1 MRLVGEVWRL
11 TPQRCGC
18 FDFLQPVIDDAVL
31 EVSRLC
37 PAGYALLGEDA
48 ILGMKDNYRDR
59 LKALYEQPL
68 LYCIHEIVKNYDAL
82 EYLSTSGKNIDAL
95 DRSGRDLRDK
105 VMADYGKALRE
116 RFFLA
121 PGYEKVIRE
130 NFISSQ
136 VEFLQHLLEKKMQ
149 IEERLLGGCSFSR
162 ILRLSCGGADMHR
175 HGRTVIG
182 VATDAG
188 TFYYKPHDCGL
199 DAFYHALA
207 VRFFSDCTIAPDVVE
222 GSGYAFVTALI
233 PSEVD
238 SIEDVKEYYK
248 NFGRLLALFH
258 ALGSTDM
265 HQENI
270 MSCGVYPSCLDI
282 ETILSPR
289 QTGGS
294 REHIPF
300 PPNTDYSQSAARSG
314 VLPAR
319 LHKGGLMSP
328 LYVESESVK
337 CLPRYQEKPFTID
350 GFEEVFIEGFRDG
363 YERMRRHRE
372 DICNLLHQY
381 RHSTIRLVLR
391 NTYYYY
397 LMRSKLFRPDALS
410 DQSQTDTVLRE
421 LRVPYEYNGSE
432 VQEDLVDYEARCIQR
447 GDIPY
452 YCTTLAGHDLCGE
465 NPDQLVKKDYLKLS
479 ARENME
485 EQLSRL
491 SEEEKRFEED
501 FIRVSLQH
509 APLDHPEKI
518 PDPYPLSS
526 QPLTIEEAA
535 EELKEILG
543 CIRKEIIH
551 HTDGTLS
558 FSSDIVYTQNLSTS
572 GILTNWADVGT
583 FCAGILLNPALHPLQ
598 KEAGQLAQ
606 ICLDGLSRFVLHC
619 SRQNLPVTVS
629 SDGLGTGL
637 GGILLCLDRMK
648 RAGLSGADEV
658 FSSWLDVAVK
668 YADDTVEIFD
678 TLKET
683 CSLWNV
689 KEGYAGLILAFSGF
703 QDPVERNIVSAY
715 GRQILRG
722 FPLSRYDGLEGA
734 AGIGAALAY
743 AGRITKDQHFSDA
756 ADEAFGQ
763 VLSAYSVYLK
773 DWPKPKAF
781 MPWAAAHSDFAAGI
795 GAAASLAL
803 RWYDS
808 QPARTVHKLAL
819 DVLNSENQLARLD
832 SLNNGNALRVLCYLL
847 SASAGSEHLITA
859 GRILKAMRNR
869 KEEHGSYTI
878 SQPYV
883 RSYFDVSAALGTIGI
898 GDVILLYF
906 TMMNQ

>member
-1 MRLVGEVWRL
+1 M
-11 TPQRCGC
+11 
-18 FDFLQPVIDDAVL
+18 IDDAVL
-31 EVSRLC
+31 EVSRQC

-48 ILGMKDNYRDR
+48 IRAMKDNYFDR

-68 LYCIHEIVKNYDAL
+68 LYCIHEIVKKYDAI

-95 DRSGRDLRDK
+95 DRSGHDLRDT
-105 VMADYGKALRE
+105 VMADNGKALRE

-136 VEFLQHLLEKKMQ
+136 VEFLQHLLEKKVQ
-149 IEERLLGGCSFSR
+149 IEERLLGGCRFSR

-182 VATDAG
+182 VTTDAG

-207 VRFFSDCTIAPDVVE
+207 VRWFSDCTIAPNVVE
-222 GSGYAFVTALI
+222 GTGYAFVTALI
-233 PSEVD
+233 PAEVD
-238 SIEDVKEYYK
+238 SVEGVKEYYK

-270 MSCGVYPSCLDI
+270 MSCGRYPSCLDI

-289 QTGGS
+289 QSGGS
-294 REHIPF
+294 REYMPF
-300 PPNTDYSQSAARSG
+300 PPHTDYNQSAARSG
-314 VLPAR
+314 VLPVR

-328 LYVESESVK
+328 LYMESDSVK
-337 CLPRYQEKPFTID
+337 CLPRYQGKPFTIK
-350 GFEEVFIEGFRDG
+350 GFEEDFIEGFREG
-363 YERMRRHRE
+363 YERMYRHRE
-372 DICNLLHQY
+372 DICELLLQY
-381 RHSTIRLVLR
+381 QYSTIRLIVR

-410 DQSQTDTVLRE
+410 DQTQTDKVLKE
-421 LRVPYEYNGSE
+421 LRIPYEYNGFE
-432 VQEDLVDYEARCIQR
+432 VQEDLVNYEARCIQC

-465 NPDQLVKKDYLKLS
+465 DPDQLVKKDYLELS
-479 ARENME
+479 AREYME
-485 EQLSRL
+485 ERLSRL

-501 FIRVSLQH
+501 FIRISLQH
-509 APLDHPEKI
+509 APLDQPEKI
-518 PDPYPLSS
+518 PDPYPLAS
-526 QPLTIEEAA
+526 QPLTFEEAE
-535 EELKEILG
+535 EELAEILG

-551 HTDGTLS
+551 NTDGSLS
-558 FSSDIVYTQNLSTS
+558 FSSDIVTTQNLSTS
-572 GILTNWADVGT
+572 GVLTNWADVGT
-583 FCAGILLNPALHPLQ
+583 FCAEILLHPALHPLQ
-598 KEAGQLAQ
+598 KEASQLAQ
-606 ICLDGLSRFVLHC
+606 ICLDGLNRFVLHC
-619 SRQNLPVTVS
+619 SRQNHPVTIS
-629 SDGLGTGL
+629 SHGLATGL

-648 RAGLSGADEV
+648 RAGLSGADTV
-658 FSSWLDVAVK
+658 FTAWLDVA
-668 YADDTVEIFD
+668 ADHADESIELYD

-689 KEGYAGLILAFSGF
+689 KEGNAGLLLALSGF
-703 QDPVERNIVSAY
+703 RDPADKNLAAAY
-715 GRQILRG
+715 GQHILDG

-743 AGRITKDQHFSDA
+743 ACHATKDPRFSNA
-756 ADEAFGQ
+756 ADEAFEQ
-763 VLSAYSVYLK
+763 VLSAYSVHLK

-781 MPWAAAHSDFAAGI
+781 MPWAAARSDFAAGI

-808 QPARTVHKLAL
+808 PKAQTAQKLAL
-819 DVLNSENQLARLD
+819 EALNREELLARLD

-847 SASAGSEHLITA
+847 SASAGPEHLSTA
-859 GRILKAMRNR
+859 GRILKAMRDR
-869 KEEHGSYTI
+869 KKEHGSYTI

-898 GDVILLYF
+898 GDVILLYL
-906 TMMNQ
+906 TMTEQ